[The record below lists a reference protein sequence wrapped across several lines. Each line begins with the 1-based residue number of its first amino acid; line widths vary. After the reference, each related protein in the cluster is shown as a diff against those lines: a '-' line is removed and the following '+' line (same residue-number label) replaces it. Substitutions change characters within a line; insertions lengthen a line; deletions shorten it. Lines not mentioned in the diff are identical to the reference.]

1 MRALPTPNLL
11 ALPAAAEHSQH
22 SSATHQHEDR
32 ARLRDDQKVD
42 LSGSGKVDGRTW
54 VRQQEGGCDVQSVVG
69 QNACVD
75 ERQVGVSESGF
86 PDGVFSRPLIA
97 YAADVAGGGGVFHHG
112 EGVVVER
119 GPPLAII
126 RLRAIERAQP
136 EFDRQAG
143 FFQDRPEV
151 TADEAGKLFAGDDAR
166 GEFLRGD
173 GFVLDVKLVD
183 ANAFGGVGFD
193 ELHEI
198 ARVGVEVAVGG
209 DEFPVIEDGGIFQPG
224 GRAPRRGEQGEVGP
238 ADESFAQVGKQGTA
252 VAFDGEMFE
261 GKITGRLGVAIPVEA
276 VIVGPDGQ
284 AAEVEAQV
292 TVGL

>member
-1 MRALPTPNLL
+1 
-11 ALPAAAEHSQH
+11 
-22 SSATHQHEDR
+22 
-32 ARLRDDQKVD
+32 
-42 LSGSGKVDGRTW
+42 
-54 VRQQEGGCDVQSVVG
+54 
-69 QNACVD
+69 
-75 ERQVGVSESGF
+75 
-86 PDGVFSRPLIA
+86 
-97 YAADVAGGGGVFHHG
+97 
-112 EGVVVER
+112 
-119 GPPLAII
+119 
-126 RLRAIERAQP
+126 
-136 EFDRQAG
+136 
-143 FFQDRPEV
+143 
-151 TADEAGKLFAGDDAR
+151 
-166 GEFLRGD
+166 
-173 GFVLDVKLVD
+173 VKLVD